1 MGRYDSY
8 DDDDLDVDSNDGS
21 SAIKALRGDNRA
33 KEKRIKELEEQLS
46 KLAQGQRERSIKD
59 VVSAKGLNPKIAN
72 LVANLVPKDLT
83 DEESVTKW
91 LDEYAD
97 LFGGGGSQAPT
108 VSEEEAGTLQSMDRV
123 MASGQSPAG
132 PEAMI
137 ERIKTMPF
145 EELERLI
152 SGAGQ

>member
-33 KEKRIKELEEQLS
+33 KEKRIKELEEQLA

-72 LVANLVPKDLT
+72 LVPKDLT

-97 LFGGGGSQAPT
+97 LFGGGASQAPT
-108 VSEEEAGTLQSMDRV
+108 VSDDEAG
-123 MASGQSPAG
+123 AEG
-132 PEAMI
+132 E
-137 ERIKTMPF
+137 
-145 EELERLI
+145 
-152 SGAGQ
+152 GAGDPDPLALSS